1 MQKEWQKQT
10 NNQQHKIKQHPATFN
25 LITVSGKDHQWMLE
39 LLGERLVGKEIDDKA
54 KVSVTP

>member
-1 MQKEWQKQT
+1 MTET
-10 NNQQHKIKQHPATFN
+10 SNQQNKIKQHPATFN
-25 LITVSGKDHQWMLE
+25 LITVSGKDHQWMLK